1 MNPPVIPAENPD
13 LIDLVKKRDRRFLVS
28 WLTVT
33 ALTTALAVACF
44 GLAMNAYG
52 LLVAILLALSLILL
66 PFLLCGGMEWITD
79 RGFAGRVEAL
89 DFSVRLETH
98 DTLGVVTVKGIG
110 RKKVKRATAGE
121 VNYCRIS
128 VLTDEGT
135 RKTCTV
141 RLPGD
146 SDAFPLR
153 KGDRVIKYR
162 GLPCPA
168 IVGCKTPLCVVCGH
182 LDDDGKGECRGCGA
196 TLIVPP
202 MDEGSLG

>member
-28 WLTVT
+28 WLTAT

-52 LLVAILLALSLILL
+52 LLVAILLALSLIFL
-66 PFLLCGGMEWITD
+66 PFLLCGGMGWITD

-89 DFSVRLETH
+89 DFSVRLETR
-98 DTLGVVTVKGIG
+98 DTVGMVTTKGIG
-110 RKKVKRATAGE
+110 RKRVVRATAGE
-121 VNYCRIS
+121 VNYCKIS
-128 VLTDEGT
+128 VLTDEGAY
-135 RKTCTV
+135 KACTV

-153 KGDRVIKYR
+153 KGDRIIKYR
-162 GLPCPA
+162 GLPVPV
-168 IVGCKTPLCVVCGH
+168 IVGCKTPLCVVCGTP
-182 LDDDGKGECRGCGA
+182 DDDGKGECRGCGCS
-196 TLIVPP
+196 LIVVPLDKIP
-202 MDEGSLG
+202 

>member
-1 MNPPVIPAENPD
+1 MKPPVIPAENHD
-13 LIDLVKKRDRRFLVS
+13 LIALVKANDRRFLVK
-28 WLTVT
+28 WLI
-33 ALTTALAVACF
+33 TTALMAVLAAVCF
-44 GLAMNAYG
+44 SPAANKYG
-52 LLVAILLALSLILL
+52 IPVAILLGLGFVVL
-66 PFLLCGGMEWITD
+66 PFPLCGGIGWVTD
-79 RGFAGRVEAL
+79 RGFAGTVKDL

-110 RKKVKRATAGE
+110 KKKVKRATAGQ
-121 VNYCRIS
+121 VNYCKIT
-128 VLTDEGT
+128 VLTADET
-135 RKTCTV
+135 YKTCTV

-146 SDAFPLR
+146 SESFPLR
-153 KGDRVIKYR
+153 RGDRVIKYR

>member
-1 MNPPVIPAENPD
+1 MKAPMTPAENTD
-13 LIDLVKKRDRRFLVS
+13 LIALVKERDRRFLTR
-28 WLTVT
+28 WLISTAVTVT
-33 ALTTALAVACF
+33 LAVACF
-44 GLAMNAYG
+44 GPATRSYG
-52 LLVAILLALSLILL
+52 LLVAILLALGLALL
-66 PFLLCGGMEWITD
+66 PFLLCGGIEWITD
-79 RGFAGRVEAL
+79 RGFAGRVESL

-110 RKKVKRATAGE
+110 RKRVKRATAGE
-121 VNYCRIS
+121 VNCCKIS
-128 VLTDEGT
+128 VLTDEGAY
-135 RKTCTV
+135 KTCTV

-146 SDAFPLR
+146 AGSFPLR

-196 TLIVPP
+196 SLIVPTS
-202 MDEGSLG
+202 DEGLVK